1 MNHETEEH
9 FKKSWRDTWYP
20 QTKTVHIQACD
31 VPVTFVSR
39 STSFGGIKWQI
50 SVTEDN
56 YKLHFY
62 VHGVGGEIFMTQM
75 LQIKHVCTHT
85 ALKKCDLL
93 LRVYVKLCFGASTCS
108 SVSYFL
114 IEKKKKLLLHG
125 LPYWWVLYD
134 TCCSGRLI
142 RTACDIQNV
151 LMKREPDV
159 TGRKMFQE
167 GWRNSELRHVQLLN
181 HKGNSVQD
189 QDHRSSPAA
198 DVNKIKQHIWFLL
211 FKKTPK

>member
-114 IEKKKKLLLHG
+114 IEKKKNFYSMVCL
-125 LPYWWVLYD
+125 
-134 TCCSGRLI
+134 
-142 RTACDIQNV
+142 
-151 LMKREPDV
+151 
-159 TGRKMFQE
+159 TGGFFMT
-167 GWRNSELRHVQLLN
+167 
-181 HKGNSVQD
+181 
-189 QDHRSSPAA
+189 PAA
-198 DVNKIKQHIWFLL
+198 LADWSERPVT
-211 FKKTPK
+211 FKTCWWKESLM